1 MDDLTK
7 KQLELMKTATP
18 AQKAQIA
25 TQNAIIRHQ
34 IKNPP
39 VELPIDP
46 EAEKEL
52 ESKDAKPGK
61 GGKKSRRAK
70 SKRSKTSRKRR
81 LSRRR

>member
-18 AQKAQIA
+18 AQKAQLA
-25 TQNAIIRHQ
+25 TQNAIIKHQ

-46 EAEKEL
+46 DAEKEL
-52 ESKDAKPGK
+52 ESKDAK
-61 GGKKSRRAK
+61 GGKKSRRSK
-70 SKRSKTSRKRR
+70 SKRSKTSRKSR